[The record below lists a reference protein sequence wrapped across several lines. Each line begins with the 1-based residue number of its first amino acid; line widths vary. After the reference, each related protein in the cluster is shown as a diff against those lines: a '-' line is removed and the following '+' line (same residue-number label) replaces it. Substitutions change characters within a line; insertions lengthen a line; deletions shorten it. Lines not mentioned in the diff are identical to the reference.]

1 MASSNEIKNRSLIKK
16 VILFIFNIFGYD
28 IKRKNNFLDR
38 KYNYIA
44 EINKEEKKTIEDFQ
58 KISLVSELNLWSIN
72 QSLRYIHNENI
83 EGDVVECGVYN
94 GSTLSY
100 IGNIINK
107 RNLKK
112 KIWGYDT
119 FSGFVDKRYTEYD
132 KDFKTNKL
140 VDNKENEN
148 NYFTLD
154 EVKKNIKK
162 NDKKDFDKYLFIK
175 GDIIETLRIEENLP
189 KRICFLRLDTDLYT
203 TTKIQLE
210 ILYPRLEK
218 GGILHIDDY
227 GLCPG
232 VRKAVDEF
240 FLGSNI
246 WLHRVDITCRYLI
259 KK

>member
-100 IGNIINK
+100 IGNLINN
-107 RNLKK
+107 RIFLK
-112 KIWGYDT
+112 KIWVFYS
-119 FSGFVDKRYTEYD
+119 FSGFVDY
-132 KDFKTNKL
+132 
-140 VDNKENEN
+140 
-148 NYFTLD
+148 
-154 EVKKNIKK
+154 
-162 NDKKDFDKYLFIK
+162 
-175 GDIIETLRIEENLP
+175 
-189 KRICFLRLDTDLYT
+189 
-203 TTKIQLE
+203 
-210 ILYPRLEK
+210 
-218 GGILHIDDY
+218 
-227 GLCPG
+227 
-232 VRKAVDEF
+232 
-240 FLGSNI
+240 
-246 WLHRVDITCRYLI
+246 
-259 KK
+259 